1 MHQDDIL
8 VGELIPA
15 PFKGAFWSY
24 SRDILPHEKMQ
35 LASVPAIQ
43 MKLAPKLGGFPRVE
57 IWANNNRILSFLS
70 IGLPGR

>member
-1 MHQDDIL
+1 VHQDDIL